1 MIQRTYLIQSKRKEF
16 IVKSIFKIW
25 IAIFG
30 SPKGFLFDN
39 GGKFNNSELI
49 SFCENFN
56 INIKMPAAGSPW
68 SNGLAERHNG
78 VLGNT
83 VRKMMSDKPNYSLE
97 TGVAWAIAAKNSL
110 KNMYGFSP
118 NQLVF
123 GKNPNF
129 PNVESNKLTALEGVT
144 CSKIVAENHSTMHDA
159 RQVFIKSASDEKLR
173 RALRHQVRTSSEVK
187 YVTGGKVDYKRG
199 TDDYW
204 KGPATVIE
212 QENQQVLIK
221 HGSTYQR
228 MHPCRLVTLNRL
240 TESLCNGV
248 KPRKQRRGEKL

>member
-1 MIQRTYLIQSKRKEF
+1 MSFNQKRKDV
-16 IVKSIFKIW
+16 IVKSIFKIR
-25 IAIFG
+25 IAIFDR
-30 SPKGFLFDN
+30 SSKSFLIDN
-39 GGKFNNSELI
+39 GGEFNNSEFI

-56 INIKMPAAGSPW
+56 INIKTTAAESSW
-68 SNGLAERHNG
+68 SNGLVGHNG
-78 VLGNT
+78 MLGNN

-129 PNVESNKLTALEGVT
+129 PNVESNKLPALEGVT

-159 RQVFIKSASDEKLR
+159 RQVFIKSESDEKLR

-204 KGPATVIE
+204 KGPATVIG
-212 QENQQVLIK
+212 QEN
-221 HGSTYQR
+221 H
-228 MHPCRLVTLNRL
+228 
-240 TESLCNGV
+240 
-248 KPRKQRRGEKL
+248 

>member
-1 MIQRTYLIQSKRKEF
+1 MDLKQWSYQNKVWLIHIVDHLARYSTSCVIQSKRKEV
-16 IVKSIFKIW
+16 IVESIFKIR

-30 SPKGFLFDN
+30 SPKNFQVDN
-39 GGKFNNSELI
+39 EGEFNNSEFI
-49 SFCENFN
+49 SSCRNIN
-56 INIKMPAAGSPW
+56 INIKTTAAESPW
-68 SNGLAERHNG
+68 SNVLVERHNG

-129 PNVESNKLTALEGVT
+129 PNVESNKLPALEGVT

-159 RQVFIKSASDEKLR
+159 RQVFIKSESDEKLR

-204 KGPATVIE
+204 KGPATVIG
-212 QENQQVLIK
+212 QEN
-221 HGSTYQR
+221 H
-228 MHPCRLVTLNRL
+228 
-240 TESLCNGV
+240 
-248 KPRKQRRGEKL
+248 